1 MNEQFSLEGQPF
13 IPLHNLLKVLG
24 WCDSG
29 AVAKMVIDDGLVQV
43 NGEIELRKRCKIV
56 VGQTVSFNGQEVEVT
71 E

>member
-43 NGEIELRKRCKIV
+43 NGAIELRKRCKIV
-56 VGQTVSFNGQEVEVT
+56 VGQTVSFNGQQVAVT